1 MIPVLDLHVTTLP
14 TLSAISNIYMGSG
27 KFINWQAEERIELC
41 LPPPMTNESQ
51 SNISHTPVSYPNIFF
66 LLRLSSLTL
75 TSACALTEQFSL
87 NN

>member
-51 SNISHTPVSYPNIFF
+51 SNISHTPVSYPKYF
-66 LLRLSSLTL
+66 LSSQIEFFNINICMCINRTIF
-75 TSACALTEQFSL
+75 TE
-87 NN
+87 